1 MARVV
6 LPPFDSFVS
15 TPSPRLQSALHS
27 STYAASFVEVLAG
40 AGSSESQ
47 ARIRST
53 AGVGAGHWLQAT
65 PIISSLRFPAPL
77 FVTALRL
84 RFGLPHPCLR
94 TYTACSCGHTLDP
107 RGTHLLRCARGGER
121 TASHDSVRD
130 AVYHIVR
137 ESRQHA
143 QRERTGFLPSSA
155 PGGRGGRVDIVIS
168 DAAVGHT
175 LVDIVV
181 ADPTRRDLVERA
193 ARQDLVAATDA
204 ERRKETHYQDRAART
219 IFVPFALE
227 TYGALSDR
235 SDRFLVECATLAS
248 RESAGSGPSVS
259 LLCTWF
265 RQRVSIALQRSL
277 ALAIHARTLRLE
289 QSMAL
294 LPPPPSRAPLSSS
307 ELRNLASFV

>member
-1 MARVV
+1 M
-6 LPPFDSFVS
+6 
-15 TPSPRLQSALHS
+15 
-27 STYAASFVEVLAG
+27 
-40 AGSSESQ
+40 
-47 ARIRST
+47 
-53 AGVGAGHWLQAT
+53 
-65 PIISSLRFPAPL
+65 
-77 FVTALRL
+77 
-84 RFGLPHPCLR
+84 
-94 TYTACSCGHTLDP
+94 
-107 RGTHLLRCARGGER
+107 
-121 TASHDSVRD
+121 
-130 AVYHIVR
+130 
-137 ESRQHA
+137 
-143 QRERTGFLPSSA
+143 
-155 PGGRGGRVDIVIS
+155 DIVIS
-168 DAAVGHT
+168 DAAMGHT

-277 ALAIHARTLRLE
+277 ALAIHARTLRIE